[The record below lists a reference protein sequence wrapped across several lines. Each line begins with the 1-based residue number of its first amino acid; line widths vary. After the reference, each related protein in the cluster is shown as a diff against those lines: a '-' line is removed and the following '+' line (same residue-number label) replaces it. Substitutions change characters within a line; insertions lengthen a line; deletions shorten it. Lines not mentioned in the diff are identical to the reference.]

1 MEDEHFIGD
10 EASMQNTQEQRDLAK
25 KLHSHLKDPKNVL
38 TEENLQE
45 FGEKTS
51 DALLESLKKETETM
65 NVFPFD
71 KGFITFDWRPGDEE
85 ITIHSFYRAKDATT
99 DILEIW
105 KDFKD
110 FKKSCGV
117 KKILGFAINKKLRDL
132 YESKYGFTI
141 LDYNRSEKRYYMELE
156 I

>member
-1 MEDEHFIGD
+1 MENKH
-10 EASMQNTQEQRDLAK
+10 ATYKKSSQKQQDLAQK
-25 KLHSHLKDPKNVL
+25 VFNHYKDPKSVL
-38 TEENLQE
+38 TEENLNE

-51 DALLESLKKETETM
+51 DALLESLKVETQTM
-65 NVFPFD
+65 NVFSFE
-71 KGFITFDWRPGDEE
+71 KGFFTFDWKPGREE
-85 ITIHSFYRAKDATT
+85 LTIHSFYRSKDSTA

-105 KDFKD
+105 KDFVD
-110 FKKSCGV
+110 FKKSIGV

-141 LDYNRSEKRYYMELE
+141 LDYNKSEKRYYMELE

>member
-1 MEDEHFIGD
+1 MELTIPTDEQKAHVEKMLEHIISPKD
-10 EASMQNTQEQRDLAK
+10 VITEDN
-25 KLHSHLKDPKNVL
+25 LK
-38 TEENLQE
+38 E

-51 DALLESLKKETETM
+51 DDFLTYLKEELLSKKC
-65 NVFPFD
+65 VAFD
-71 KGFITFDWRPGDEE
+71 KGFITYDWDINNPEE
-85 ITIHSFYRAKDATT
+85 LTIHSFYRSKDSTV

-105 KDFKD
+105 EDYKNMAMAI
-110 FKKSCGV
+110 GV